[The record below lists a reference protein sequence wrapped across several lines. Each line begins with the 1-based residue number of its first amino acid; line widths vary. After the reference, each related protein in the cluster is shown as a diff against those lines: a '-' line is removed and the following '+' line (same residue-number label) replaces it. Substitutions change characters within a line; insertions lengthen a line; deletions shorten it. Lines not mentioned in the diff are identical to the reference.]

1 MLVLAFSA
9 CGRTD
14 DEVGVASEQDTE
26 TDALQSELEELQ
38 RELEQARLQLEYYAA
53 QSETKDTGL
62 QPEQESGEI
71 TEIEMALAVGFDVMR
86 QELVERFAPANLPPV
101 GTPPVGRWYRT
112 FRDGN
117 EPNWTGGYT
126 MHEFH
131 NDGTVRTYQRY
142 WGSSDEGF
150 LWQGTWRMYIEDRTY
165 GNHQYQQTVVRVYH
179 PDGTTRRFSANF
191 SDRGG
196 QGYTLIR
203 TNEEG
208 QFFSGWSFFM
218 DVPPTAGWYYTQ
230 LAGVPIAAI
239 SGDWHYSDTI
249 WPPSPDKER
258 FFVRY
263 EFGESG
269 RLISHYHVRN
279 DRGGSGPERVMS
291 GRWSFSN
298 NALHMHFDSGTMV
311 SYTLQN
317 GELHSANAVLQRE
330 LNICAEHQ
338 RAIATE
344 EAQRDAMIRYLHRR
358 FLGTWHFDASL
369 WHFND
374 DGTGVVD
381 IPALGINPQ
390 VYLPFTFEVMEAPIG
405 YDAVLIMHYAD
416 EWETLGGT
424 SAMLWVNFGTRSGGS
439 MELGGG
445 GREPVLLTRMFD
457 INNTPFFDHQLETL
471 MGIMDMIGN
480 FVP

>member
-1 MLVLAFSA
+1 
-9 CGRTD
+9 
-14 DEVGVASEQDTE
+14 
-26 TDALQSELEELQ
+26 
-38 RELEQARLQLEYYAA
+38 
-53 QSETKDTGL
+53 
-62 QPEQESGEI
+62 
-71 TEIEMALAVGFDVMR
+71 
-86 QELVERFAPANLPPV
+86 
-101 GTPPVGRWYRT
+101 
-112 FRDGN
+112 
-117 EPNWTGGYT
+117 
-126 MHEFH
+126 
-131 NDGTVRTYQRY
+131 
-142 WGSSDEGF
+142 
-150 LWQGTWRMYIEDRTY
+150 
-165 GNHQYQQTVVRVYH
+165 
-179 PDGTTRRFSANF
+179 
-191 SDRGG
+191 
-196 QGYTLIR
+196 
-203 TNEEG
+203 
-208 QFFSGWSFFM
+208 
-218 DVPPTAGWYYTQ
+218 
-230 LAGVPIAAI
+230 
-239 SGDWHYSDTI
+239 
-249 WPPSPDKER
+249 
-258 FFVRY
+258 
-263 EFGESG
+263 
-269 RLISHYHVRN
+269 
-279 DRGGSGPERVMS
+279 
-291 GRWSFSN
+291 
-298 NALHMHFDSGTMV
+298 MV

-445 GREPVLLTRMFD
+445 GREPALLTRMFD
-457 INNTPFFDHQLETL
+457 INNTPFFDHQLETF